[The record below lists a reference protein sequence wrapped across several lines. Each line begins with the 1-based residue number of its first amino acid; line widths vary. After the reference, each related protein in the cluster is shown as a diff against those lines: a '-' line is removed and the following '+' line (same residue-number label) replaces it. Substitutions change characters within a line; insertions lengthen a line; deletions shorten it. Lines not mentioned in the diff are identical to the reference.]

1 MSRKQKIT
9 TYLWFDN
16 NAEEAMNFYVS
27 IFKNSK
33 ILEVVRYGDAG
44 PGPKGTVMAGTFQLE
59 GQEFM
64 VLNGGPHFK
73 FTEAISLF
81 VTCESQEEVDDL
93 WKKLTAGGGAP
104 SQCGWLKDKF
114 GLSWQII
121 PSVLLE
127 LLADKNAAK
136 SKRVMEAML
145 QMSKIDVKKLKQAAE
160 QR

>member
-16 NAEEAMNFYVS
+16 NAEEAVNFYVS

-33 ILEVVRYGDAG
+33 ILELVRYGDAG
-44 PGPKGTVMAGTFQLE
+44 PGPKGTVMVGTFQLE

-64 VLNGGPHFK
+64 ALNGGPHFK

-127 LLADKNAAK
+127 LLADKDAVK

-145 QMSKIDVKKLKQAAE
+145 QMTKIDVKRLKQAAE